1 MAVALVDSLLTAM
14 VRANGDALVMHVGER
29 PIVVAGP
36 RTIDLS
42 THGLNVSAMTGM
54 LAQLL
59 PADAQSQLVEYG
71 AVEHR
76 LESRGLD
83 HFTVVAARGG
93 DDIWIEIRR
102 RREQPREVIDV
113 APPADDMVAPDV
125 RAPEVVAADVSAPEA
140 VAADEVPAIV
150 DTPHVDVVEAA
161 NAGSPD
167 SAPLETAVEQP
178 DLNAVEVIA
187 ADDAVAIVDDD
198 VVASTDASD
207 VSAHEDLEPIAHVI
221 PEEVV
226 ESAPLEDAES
236 ARVAEAIA
244 DESESA
250 PVADV
255 IADEHVE
262 AAPHED
268 LEAAP
273 SADATVTEAVA
284 VEAVAVDAEAVATA
298 ADAEATDAETIDT
311 EATEAAHAAADVPI
325 HELVAV
331 ASAEHVIGQTTAMH
345 TSLAEPETSMSPMDA
360 APESGHMPGG
370 PSLPPVD
377 AQPESAGAAPA
388 IDETPMTRTVRI
400 EVPARA
406 RVSSLDRLV
415 QAAAAQ
421 GASAL
426 FLFSHVAP
434 TVRVAGE
441 MRVLGDEPALM
452 PADIDALLAEV
463 TPEPSRDAVHRGDP
477 AEWLLEVA
485 DAGRV
490 RCATFRDHRGPGAI
504 LHFTT
509 APAASVEQLS
519 LDQDAILLAT
529 EPDGLV
535 VVTGRAGSD
544 KAAIVSA
551 FVDTINRHRG
561 DYVITIEPQVR
572 TQHENRLALISQREV
587 GTDPVRAV
595 TALRAALRETPDVL
609 VLADVTSAEAATLA
623 IEAANDSRLVI
634 VSLDANSTADAVQR
648 LLALVPD
655 ARRDA
660 ARQQLAASFRGALG
674 QLLLRKA
681 AGGRVAAR
689 ELLPGSRA
697 VVATLSQTP
706 TPQLAAAL
714 DAARDVRCPS
724 LVSALVQLVKSG
736 AVDVREAVRKAPDP
750 AATIAALKDAGV
762 DTAVVDR

>member
-1 MAVALVDSLLTAM
+1 M

-42 THGLNVSAMTGM
+42 AHGLNVSAMTGM

-76 LESRGLD
+76 LPPRGLD
-83 HFTVVAARGG
+83 QFTVVAARGG
-93 DDIWIEIRR
+93 EDIWIEIRR
-102 RREQPREVIDV
+102 RREPPREVIDV
-113 APPADDMVAPDV
+113 APPALDMTALDVTAADDTPTAAPDV
-125 RAPEVVAADVSAPEA
+125 VA
-140 VAADEVPAIV
+140 
-150 DTPHVDVVEAA
+150 
-161 NAGSPD
+161 
-167 SAPLETAVEQP
+167 
-178 DLNAVEVIA
+178 
-187 ADDAVAIVDDD
+187 
-198 VVASTDASD
+198 
-207 VSAHEDLEPIAHVI
+207 
-221 PEEVV
+221 
-226 ESAPLEDAES
+226 
-236 ARVAEAIA
+236 VAEA
-244 DESESA
+244 
-250 PVADV
+250 
-255 IADEHVE
+255 
-262 AAPHED
+262 
-268 LEAAP
+268 
-273 SADATVTEAVA
+273 
-284 VEAVAVDAEAVATA
+284 AEPAGLSLTA
-298 ADAEATDAETIDT
+298 ADAAPVAADQAVADAAQAVDASPFDSPTMEAVVDQPDFGAVDTADADQVLAVVDESVAAFTPAIEVSSHEDPEPVAHVAAGAADAVAEVET
-311 EATEAAHAAADVPI
+311 TEAAQAAADVPI
-325 HELVAV
+325 QELVAV
-331 ASAEHVIGQTTAMH
+331 ASAEQVIGQTTAMH
-345 TSLAEPETSMSPMDA
+345 TTLAEPETSMSPMDA
-360 APESGHMPGG
+360 APESGHTPGG
-370 PSLPPVD
+370 PSLPPVE
-377 AQPESAGAAPA
+377 AQPEPAGAAPA
-388 IDETPMTRTVRI
+388 ADETPMTRTVRI
-400 EVPARA
+400 EVPARVRA
-406 RVSSLDRLV
+406 SSLDRLL

-421 GASAL
+421 GASSL

-434 TVRVAGE
+434 TARVAGE
-441 MRVLGDEPALM
+441 MRVLADEPALL

-463 TPEPSRDAVHRGDP
+463 TPEPSRDAVRRGDP

-519 LDQDAILLAT
+519 LDQDAVLLAT

-572 TQHENRLALISQREV
+572 TQHDNRLALISQREV

-595 TALRAALRETPDVL
+595 SALRAALRETPDVL
-609 VLADVTSAEAATLA
+609 AVADVASAEAATLA
-623 IEAANDSRLVI
+623 IEAATDSRLVI

-674 QLLLRKA
+674 QLMLRKS

-714 DAARDVRCPS
+714 DAARDARCPS

-762 DTAVVDR
+762 DTSVVDR